1 MKYVIIGNGPAA
13 IGAVE
18 GIRKTDAAGEITLL
32 SKEPHHT
39 YSRPLIS
46 YLLLGKTD
54 EEKMK
59 YRPDDF
65 YKENGVSFM
74 PGVGAVSL
82 DTENKT
88 VKTEQ
93 GGVKYDRLLIAAGSR
108 PFIPPMKGFETV
120 ENKFSFMTLDDAKSL
135 RDALTPDSRVL
146 IIGAGLIGLKCA
158 EGIAGLCKSI
168 TVVDLADRILSSILD
183 RDAAAIV
190 EAHLREHG
198 LSFHLS
204 DSVEEFEGGT
214 ARLKSGGEIP
224 FDVLVTAVGVKA
236 NISLA
241 SDAGGECGRG
251 IKVNEKM
258 ETSLA
263 DVYAA
268 GDCAEGTDS
277 VTGQSRILAL
287 MPNAYIQGEC
297 AGRNMAGGDAVC
309 DSAMAQNAIGFFGL
323 HMVTAGAYEGD
334 VYESRGEN
342 EYKKLFY
349 KDDRLMGYIIIGDI
363 RRAGIYTAMIRDKTP
378 LSGIDFEMI
387 CKNPSLMPFGRKRR
401 AEMLGGVKA

>member
-59 YRPDDF
+59 YRPDGF
-65 YKENGVSFM
+65 YKENSVSFM
-74 PGVGAVSL
+74 PGVSAVSL

-204 DSVEEFEGGT
+204 DSVEEF
-214 ARLKSGGEIP
+214 
-224 FDVLVTAVGVKA
+224 
-236 NISLA
+236 
-241 SDAGGECGRG
+241 
-251 IKVNEKM
+251 
-258 ETSLA
+258 
-263 DVYAA
+263 
-268 GDCAEGTDS
+268 
-277 VTGQSRILAL
+277 TG
-287 MPNAYIQGEC
+287 
-297 AGRNMAGGDAVC
+297 
-309 DSAMAQNAIGFFGL
+309 
-323 HMVTAGAYEGD
+323 
-334 VYESRGEN
+334 
-342 EYKKLFY
+342 
-349 KDDRLMGYIIIGDI
+349 
-363 RRAGIYTAMIRDKTP
+363 
-378 LSGIDFEMI
+378 
-387 CKNPSLMPFGRKRR
+387 
-401 AEMLGGVKA
+401 

>member
-1 MKYVIIGNGPAA
+1 
-13 IGAVE
+13 
-18 GIRKTDAAGEITLL
+18 
-32 SKEPHHT
+32 
-39 YSRPLIS
+39 
-46 YLLLGKTD
+46 
-54 EEKMK
+54 
-59 YRPDDF
+59 
-65 YKENGVSFM
+65 
-74 PGVGAVSL
+74 
-82 DTENKT
+82 
-88 VKTEQ
+88 
-93 GGVKYDRLLIAAGSR
+93 
-108 PFIPPMKGFETV
+108 
-120 ENKFSFMTLDDAKSL
+120 
-135 RDALTPDSRVL
+135 
-146 IIGAGLIGLKCA
+146 
-158 EGIAGLCKSI
+158 
-168 TVVDLADRILSSILD
+168 
-183 RDAAAIV
+183 

-198 LSFHLS
+198 ISFHLS
-204 DSVEEFEGGT
+204 DSVEEFTGGT
-214 ARLKSGGEIP
+214 ARLKSGEEIT